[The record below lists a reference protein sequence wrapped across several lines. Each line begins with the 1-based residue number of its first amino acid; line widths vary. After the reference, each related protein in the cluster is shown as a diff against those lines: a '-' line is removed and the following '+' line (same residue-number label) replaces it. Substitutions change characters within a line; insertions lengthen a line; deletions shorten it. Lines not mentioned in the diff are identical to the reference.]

1 MRLLTAPAFD
11 ISTGRNE
18 ILETAPYETSGD
30 HDEQVQTVAEGKF
43 VLAAS
48 EGMFGGKPTAFFD
61 LFRVDNG
68 KIAEHRDVMADI
80 PAKMAHGN
88 GKF

>member
-1 MRLLTAPAFD
+1 MLL
-11 ISTGRNE
+11 
-18 ILETAPYETSGD
+18 
-30 HDEQVQTVAEGKF
+30 DEEPVQTTVRMRWVDRWVDIEPSRLPLVARWIDNF

-48 EGMFGGKPTAFFD
+48 EGIFGGKPTAFVD

-68 KIAEHRDVMADI
+68 KIAEHRYVMADI
-80 PAKMAHGN
+80 PAKMALGN